1 MSGGGQT
8 TTSTTSSGPPA
19 YLQPYLQYG
28 ANQAQQIYKSSQP
41 SYFPGATVASQ
52 SPATQA
58 ALSGTMARAI
68 NGSPLNKASSGYLS
82 DVLGGRYLSA
92 GNPNQAALN
101 QSIADSVLPTV
112 EGQFSAGG
120 RYGSPAMAGTMT
132 TALADAI
139 APSMY
144 GNYQQERGYQQAAAG
159 MAPNQ
164 AAQDYTDL
172 GQLAQA
178 GSQQDQYAQSLIN
191 ANVARWN
198 YDQNLQGNKLAQM
211 MSLLNGG
218 NYGTQGTSITTAPGG
233 GLGGFLGGLL
243 GF

>member
-8 TTSTTSSGPPA
+8 TSTTNSSGPPA
-19 YLQPYLQYG
+19 YLQPYLRYG
-28 ANQAQQIYKSSQP
+28 ADQAQQIYKSSQP
-41 SYFPGATVASQ
+41 SYFPGATVANQ
-52 SPATQA
+52 SPATLA

-68 NGSPLNKASSGYLS
+68 NGSPLNRASSGYLGN
-82 DVLGGRYLSA
+82 VLNGQYLAS
-92 GNPNQAALN
+92 GNPYQAALN
-101 QSIADSVLPTV
+101 QSISDSVLPTV
-112 EGQFSAGG
+112 ESQFSASG
-120 RYGSPAMAGTMT
+120 RYGSPAMGASLT

-164 AAQDYTDL
+164 AAQDYADL

-178 GSQQDQYAQSLIN
+178 GSQQDQYAQGLIN
-191 ANVARWN
+191 ANIARWN

-218 NYGTQGTSITTAPGG
+218 NYGTQGTSSTTAPGG

>member
-8 TTSTTSSGPPA
+8 STSTTSSGPPA

-28 ANQAQQIYKSSQP
+28 AQQAQQIYKSSQP
-41 SYFPGATVASQ
+41 SYFPGATIAAQ
-52 SPATQA
+52 SPATRA
-58 ALSGTMARAI
+58 ALSGATARAI
-68 NGSPLNKASSGYLS
+68 NGSPLNSASSGYLT
-82 DVLGGRYLSA
+82 DVLNGRYLA
-92 GNPNQAALN
+92 PGNPYQDALN
-101 QSIADSVLPTV
+101 RSISDSVLPTV
-112 EGQFSAGG
+112 ESQFSAAG
-120 RYGSPAMAGTMT
+120 RYGSPSMGASLT

-144 GNYQQERGYQQAAAG
+144 GNYQQERQNQNTAAG

-164 AAQDYTDL
+164 AQQDYVDL
-172 GQLAQA
+172 GQLNAA
-178 GSQQDQYAQSLIN
+178 GQQQDAYGQNLVD

-211 MSLLNGG
+211 MALLNGG
-218 NYGTQGTSITTAPGG
+218 NYGTQGTSTTTAPGG